1 MSNLNGHRDGRG
13 QFAVGNPGG
22 PGRPRRAVEQDY
34 LATLADVVTVE
45 DWREIVQRARD
56 DAKRGDAKARG
67 WLAEFLLGRQ
77 PEPLMTLAAT
87 ELAGTLD
94 DEIRVQAAGLR
105 TSVLRRKILNRTS
118 EYPDLGPGRP
128 AGRGQLE
135 GRMPD
140 PQVDPGPR
148 QPDRKSHPG

>member
-1 MSNLNGHRDGRG
+1 MGNLDGHRDANGR
-13 QFAVGNPGG
+13 FAVGNPGG
-22 PGRPRRAVEQDY
+22 PGRPRRAVEHDY
-34 LATLADVVTVE
+34 LATLADAVPLTT
-45 DWREIVQRARD
+45 WKRIVRRAVA
-56 DAKRGDAKARG
+56 DAEAGDAQARR
-67 WLAEFLLGRQ
+67 WISEHLVGRR
-77 PEPLMTLAAT
+77 PEALTALAAT
-87 ELAGTLD
+87 ELAGTRD
-94 DEIRVQAAGLR
+94 DAIRVQAAGLR
-105 TSVLRRKILNRTS
+105 TSVLRKQILNRTS